1 MHYRAILIP
10 AAWAAAPLLWAQ
22 SSAIKPAPDWRIGD
36 KREVQVN
43 TEMKITVD
51 STTVNTRMNSTY
63 VLEVYVARKDRYEL
77 LVHNTVVGV
86 PEMLVDA
93 GHEGKG
99 PAKLDHTGTVAIT
112 LARAAYKPLSE
123 WGVLYELDRS
133 GKLLGRVEKKDEKA
147 ELTAAMQRS
156 VNDALSMMGDA
167 PSIPDARIYFFVDS
181 LYDTFV
187 ETQPNRLR
195 SILGMYTT
203 EFPPKGSLRQPA
215 KVQDIQV
222 PLRPDLPDLP
232 AMVEVGL
239 DKNDAT
245 ELVGRT
251 ITTYNPDALHASL
264 VKSFGNLRREGLFVD
279 EERVDRFNK
288 RTTWPASSVEV
299 IRFRSNVV
307 QMDVTVRTEL
317 KPIK

>member
-1 MHYRAILIP
+1 MHYRVFPIL
-10 AAWAAAPLLWAQ
+10 AAWVAAPLLWAQ

-43 TEMKITVD
+43 TEAKITAD
-51 STTVNTRMNSTY
+51 STTVKTRMNATY

-77 LVHNTVVGV
+77 LVHNTLVGV
-86 PEMLVDA
+86 PEVLVDA
-93 GHEGKG
+93 GHD
-99 PAKLDHTGTVAIT
+99 AKNPVVLDSTGAVAIA

-187 ETQPNRLR
+187 GTQIDQLR

-203 EFPPKGSLRQPA
+203 EFPPNGSLRQPA
-215 KVQDIQV
+215 MVRDSQV
-222 PLRPDLPDLP
+222 PLRPDLPDLS

-251 ITTYNPDALHASL
+251 ITTYNPDALHAAL
-264 VKSFGNLRREGLFVD
+264 VKNFGNLRREGLFME
-279 EERVDRFNK
+279 EERVDRLNK
-288 RTTWPASSVEV
+288 RTTWPTSAVEV